1 MNTEKRGPGRPR
13 VNPFA
18 IETEENTVE
27 PQVFVAEKSDERPAQ
42 RGVREAALRAE
53 QIRAR
58 QRDNEGEITQYDEF
72 YLDPTLI
79 PEGWDYNWKRYT
91 VLGQKEDSYDVEL
104 AQNGW
109 EPVDASRHPHM
120 MPIGYKGP
128 IIRKEMILMER
139 PAEISSS
146 AKQRELYEAR
156 KAFADKEKALGMA
169 PQGHFDR
176 DQGRSGVRKSF
187 EPMAIPKS

>member
-1 MNTEKRGPGRPR
+1 
-13 VNPFA
+13 
-18 IETEENTVE
+18 
-27 PQVFVAEKSDERPAQ
+27 
-42 RGVREAALRAE
+42 
-53 QIRAR
+53 
-58 QRDNEGEITQYDEF
+58 
-72 YLDPTLI
+72 
-79 PEGWDYNWKRYT
+79 
-91 VLGQKEDSYDVEL
+91 
-104 AQNGW
+104 
-109 EPVDASRHPHM
+109 M

-156 KAFADKEKALGMA
+156 KAVADKEKALGMA

>member
-1 MNTEKRGPGRPR
+1 MNAEKRGPGRPR
-13 VNPFA
+13 VNPFS

-27 PQVFVAEKSDERPAQ
+27 PQVFVAEKTEERPLA
-42 RGVREAALRAE
+42 RGIREAALRAE

-72 YLDPTLI
+72 YIDPSII

-109 EPVDASRHPHM
+109 EPVDASRHPHL

-139 PAEISSS
+139 PAEISNA

-156 KAFADKEKALGMA
+156 KAVADKEKALGMA